1 MIVSGLAQD
10 HELALQ
16 LYESSVEGGN
26 NEAKVEV
33 HRLQRLL
40 SEQADASEKNG
51 EWTFSGR
58 LMILLSMSVIMPWSH

>member
-1 MIVSGLAQD
+1 MIDSGLAQD
-10 HELALQ
+10 QELALQ

-40 SEQADASEKNG
+40 AERADANEENG

-58 LMILLSMSVIMPWSH
+58 RRFCFLCTDYTLIN